1 MKHENNRI
9 PIYVIVCKNQEGKII
24 IPPYTAF
31 EEDEALAF
39 YDTEHDEP
47 SSPAYKCELIKIL
60 KVFELENGEI
70 VWANREAVGRGAGLY
85 ITIDKGLR
93 GRPFIYFNKLV
104 EGKEELDISSLHIAR
119 VY

>member
-1 MKHENNRI
+1 MKHESNRT
-9 PIYVIVCKNQEGKII
+9 PIYVIVCKNEEGKII
-24 IPPYTAF
+24 IPPYSAF

-39 YDTEHDEP
+39 YETEQDEP
-47 SSPAYKCELIKIL
+47 SSPVYKCELIKIL
-60 KVFELENGEI
+60 KIFELENGEI
-70 VWANREAVGRGAGLY
+70 MWANREAVGNGTGLY

-104 EGKEELDISSLHIAR
+104 EGEEGLDMNSPYIAR